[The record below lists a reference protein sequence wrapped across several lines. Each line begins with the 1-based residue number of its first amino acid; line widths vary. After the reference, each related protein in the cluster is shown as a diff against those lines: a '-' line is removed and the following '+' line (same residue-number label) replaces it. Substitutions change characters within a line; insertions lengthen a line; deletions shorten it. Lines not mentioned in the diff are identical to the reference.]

1 MENQINDDI
10 FSPDSSCI
18 QCCDTGFYYDGSIR
32 EYCACV
38 AGADLED
45 SEAREDHHDSYDHDD
60 YEGYSWDDVEADANT
75 LASAGY
81 GTDEDYGMIGGDS
94 DLMGEW

>member
-10 FSPDSSCI
+10 FSPEWSCI
-18 QCCDTGFYYDGSIR
+18 HCCDTGFYYDGSIR
-32 EYCACV
+32 KYCSCV
-38 AGADLED
+38 AGEDLED
-45 SEAREDHHDSYDHDD
+45 SEAREDHERDFHDD
-60 YEGYSWDDVEADANT
+60 YEGYSWDDDASAF
-75 LASAGY
+75 ASAGH